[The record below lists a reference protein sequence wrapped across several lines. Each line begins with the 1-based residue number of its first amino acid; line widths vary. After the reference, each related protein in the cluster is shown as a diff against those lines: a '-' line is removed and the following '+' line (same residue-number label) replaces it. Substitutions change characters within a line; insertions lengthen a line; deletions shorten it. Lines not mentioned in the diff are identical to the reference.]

1 MKLLEMLKKETKSL
15 KKQYVKMTE
24 EWAKKQVVRN
34 LTRREKYFKSSYT
47 DYSSK
52 QEYFTEQK
60 YVHNSPTWHFDK
72 IEFPKRMKKEA
83 EEHYENSIEKLAYR
97 IKKKNL
103 NQNKLKVLTSHVGVN
118 IETAIS
124 DGNKTVRAFTIIAH
138 GPIQRP
144 HYRYL
149 IK

>member
-1 MKLLEMLKKETKSL
+1 MKLLEILKKETKSL
-15 KKQYVKMTE
+15 KKQYIKMTE
-24 EWAKKQVVRN
+24 DWAKKQVVRN
-34 LTRREKYFKSSYT
+34 IDRRGRYYRLSITE
-47 DYSSK
+47 YSSK
-52 QEYFTEQK
+52 QEYFSEQK
-60 YVHNSPTWHFDK
+60 YVYNSPAWYFDK

-103 NQNKLKVLTSHVGVN
+103 NQNKLKVLTFHVGVN
-118 IETAIS
+118 IETVIS

-138 GPIQRP
+138 GLIQRP